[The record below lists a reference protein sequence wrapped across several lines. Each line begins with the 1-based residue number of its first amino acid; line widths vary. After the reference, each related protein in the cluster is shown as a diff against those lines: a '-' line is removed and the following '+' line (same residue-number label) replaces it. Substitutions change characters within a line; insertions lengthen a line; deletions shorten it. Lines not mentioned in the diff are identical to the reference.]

1 MGGKEADLCGSG
13 SAGRLKLLQCKN
25 VITCSQ
31 DSKISIQRRP
41 RWSEYKGKS
50 GPSSITH
57 PTIPSTKQ
65 QPTNYRF
72 DQNARPLQY
81 CRPRSGRHQRYPGRK
96 KAVFSTVAW
105 TQSSIWRT
113 QIAERANFCRPIHA
127 PSAVDGDDAVG
138 CEYEARGRKA
148 LSTLRGPA
156 QPVRLER

>member
-1 MGGKEADLCGSG
+1 M
-13 SAGRLKLLQCKN
+13 
-25 VITCSQ
+25 ITCSQ

-65 QPTNYRF
+65 QPTNHRF

-81 CRPRSGRHQRYPGRK
+81 CRPRAGRHQRYSGRK
-96 KAVFSTVAW
+96 KAVFSAVAW

-113 QIAERANFCRPIHA
+113 QIAEYMKQFEP
-127 PSAVDGDDAVG
+127 PSKSKIFDKLAGELISVDQSMLHQQLTVMMQSDASIRHEAARHYLPYADPLNPFGWSDDD
-138 CEYEARGRKA
+138 
-148 LSTLRGPA
+148 
-156 QPVRLER
+156 